1 MTDVTYEEVLRDP
14 YRLEPLIAQL
24 DPSIPLQAA
33 KINHARHFSRIGMR
47 YSNEDLDIRMS
58 LRSAI
63 GKTEVAP
70 YEASFVAYWTN
81 PANL

>member
-33 KINHARHFSRIGMR
+33 KINHARHFSRIGGVNPVR
-47 YSNEDLDIRMS
+47 LVGCFVIVVADAS
-58 LRSAI
+58 LI
-63 GKTEVAP
+63 
-70 YEASFVAYWTN
+70 
-81 PANL
+81 